1 MLTCQVSAF
10 IHEKVPVRGYKPFQ
24 LELADRV
31 AYDPFQ
37 QFVVF

>member
-1 MLTCQVSAF
+1 MLTCQVSAC
-10 IHEKVPVRGYKPFQ
+10 IHQKVPVRGYEPYR

-37 QFVVF
+37 QFAVL